1 MTNDALSVL
10 VCLFQSVWKLFS
22 SWYIPG
28 TNLTPAVLFFGIA
41 FCFFVL
47 LLVFSVRRVKVIE
60 KILCLCNVV
69 FPTL

>member
-10 VCLFQSVWKLFS
+10 VCLFQTVWKLFS

-41 FCFFVL
+41 FAVL
-47 LLVFSVRRVKVIE
+47 VMRFLRSALGLFGSEDENK
-60 KILCLCNVV
+60 
-69 FPTL
+69 